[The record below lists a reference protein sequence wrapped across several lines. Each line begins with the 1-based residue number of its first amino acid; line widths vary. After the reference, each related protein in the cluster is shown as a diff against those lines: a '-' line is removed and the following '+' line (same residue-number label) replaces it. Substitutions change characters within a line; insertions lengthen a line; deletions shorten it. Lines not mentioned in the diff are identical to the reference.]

1 MREATD
7 RHLLRLRKDD
17 LIELYNAA
25 GLDDS
30 PEDLTKQ
37 GLVDAIIAAR
47 DDGDDEEEE
56 ASLPPSSPRDRDG
69 ASTVY
74 SSDNDEEDEDED
86 GHFAGGEETDMN
98 PLPSPRMAGTALRR
112 RVTYHNMSRSA
123 SRPEPKGRTMSMG
136 LLEPP
141 SPTPYR
147 KAARQV
153 ESPTVFPRTR
163 YVSCLVLRLTHADS
177 TIQ

>member
-1 MREATD
+1 MYEATE
-7 RHLLRLRKDD
+7 RRLLRLRKDK
-17 LIELYNAA
+17 LIELYNAT

-30 PEDLTKQ
+30 ADDLTKQ
-37 GLVDAIIAAR
+37 GLVGAIIAAR
-47 DDGDDEEEE
+47 DDGDGEE

-69 ASTVY
+69 ASSIY
-74 SSDNDEEDEDED
+74 SSDNDEESED
-86 GHFAGGEETDMN
+86 GNVAGGEETDMN
-98 PLPSPRMAGTALRR
+98 QVTSPRLAATALRR
-112 RVTYHNMSRSA
+112 RVTYHNVSRSA
-123 SRPEPKGRTMSMG
+123 SRPQPKGRTMSMG

-163 YVSCLVLRLTHADS
+163 YVFCLVPPLYHFSLLL
-177 TIQ
+177 I

>member
-1 MREATD
+1 MYEATE
-7 RHLLRLRKDD
+7 RHLLRLRKDE
-17 LIELYNAA
+17 LIELYNAT

-30 PEDLTKQ
+30 ADDLTKQ
-37 GLVDAIIAAR
+37 GLVGAIIAAR
-47 DDGDDEEEE
+47 DDGDGDGEE

-69 ASTVY
+69 ASSIY
-74 SSDNDEEDEDED
+74 SSDNDEESED
-86 GHFAGGEETDMN
+86 GNVAGGEETDMN
-98 PLPSPRMAGTALRR
+98 QVTSPRLAATALRR
-112 RVTYHNMSRSA
+112 RVTYHNVSRST
-123 SRPEPKGRTMSMG
+123 SRPQPKGRTMSMG

-163 YVSCLVLRLTHADS
+163 YVFCLVPPLYHFSLLL
-177 TIQ
+177 I